1 MNTLKDT
8 ARGLAMELGIESP
21 LDAENIQGA
30 APPSAHQFAL
40 STAAGRLYIQNAAGK
55 VIEVGDL
62 VEEQGRYAYRLD
74 QGTIHGQD
82 LPDLGS
88 ALRHLA
94 SQLTFLYVDGLFRQL
109 PDSAAEAN
117 THSVSAPPLHVTL
130 AEGTDELR
138 GPAGTETLVR

>member
-21 LDAENIQGA
+21 LDARHIQGEA
-30 APPSAHQFAL
+30 DPSAHQFAL

-62 VEEQGRYAYRLD
+62 VEEQGTYAYRLD
-74 QGTIHGQD
+74 QGTIQGQD

-88 ALRHLA
+88 VLRHLA
-94 SQLTFLYVDGLFRQL
+94 AQLTYLYVDGLFRQL

-117 THSVSAPPLHVTL
+117 AHSMSVPPLHVTL

>member
-21 LDAENIQGA
+21 LDAQNVQGA
-30 APPSAHQFAL
+30 APPSAHQFAI

-117 THSVSAPPLHVTL
+117 THSMSAPPFHVTL

>member
-8 ARGLAMELGIESP
+8 VRGLAMELGVESP
-21 LDAENIQGA
+21 LDAKNVEGA
-30 APPSAHQFAL
+30 APPAAHQFAL
-40 STAAGRLYIQNAAGK
+40 SAAAGRLYIQNAAGK

-74 QGTIHGQD
+74 QGAIQGQD

-94 SQLTFLYVDGLFRQL
+94 SQLTFLYVDGLFQQL

-117 THSVSAPPLHVTL
+117 VHSMSAPPLHVTL
-130 AEGTDELR
+130 ADGTDELR
-138 GPAGTETLVR
+138 GPAGTETLIR